1 MSETTP
7 RKYRGHQSQS
17 SFPQS
22 PQSHSHAHA
31 QTHSHTHVYSQQPFQ
46 QQQQRQH
53 QHLSSHSHTHA
64 RNRSHQLRAE
74 HSEQGGTTTGSDY
87 ESDMATYIPTDATA
101 RPPVNL
107 ATRTN
112 TELNMAV
119 LRRYRPQITS
129 IVSIAANAVV
139 YSFGTKWDKANLE
152 GTLFICAQAPSST
165 STSTS
170 SSNPNP
176 ASPAPPA
183 QSQTQTQAH
192 AALSN
197 GCIFILNRK
206 GLTNLIIDLTN
217 VERVELSNETLIFKL
232 ADEPATLPM
241 ENGESIQTKA
251 LGMFIY
257 FESAKEREITE
268 ALVHEMW
275 LKARGAGAGASD
287 ASPAD
292 SEEEAE
298 MAQSMQEA
306 GRQLSVTELF
316 GRDRNNGIGRY

>member
-1 MSETTP
+1 MSQTAP

-17 SFPQS
+17 SYSQS
-22 PQSHSHAHA
+22 QSRSPHSHAH
-31 QTHSHTHVYSQQPFQ
+31 THSHTHNHPQ
-46 QQQQRQH
+46 QQYQQQYTY
-53 QHLSSHSHTHA
+53 QQNNPSSRSQGHA

-74 HSEQGGTTTGSDY
+74 YSEQGGTTTGSDY
-87 ESDMATYIPTDATA
+87 DSDMATYVPDTTIRA
-101 RPPVNL
+101 PVNL

-119 LRRYRPQITS
+119 LRRYRPSITS
-129 IVSIAANAVV
+129 ILSIAANAVV

-152 GTLFICAQAPSST
+152 GTLFVCSQE
-165 STSTS
+165 
-170 SSNPNP
+170 P
-176 ASPAPPA
+176 ASPPTIP
-183 QSQTQTQAH
+183 QTQAQ

-197 GCIFILNRK
+197 GCVFILNRK
-206 GLTNLIIDLTN
+206 GLSNLVVDLSD

-232 ADEPATLPM
+232 DKEPAVLPM
-241 ENGESIQTKA
+241 ENGESIRTKA

-268 ALVHEMW
+268 TLVHEMW
-275 LKARGAGAGASD
+275 QQSRATARENAGPDASD
-287 ASPAD
+287 AEPAN

-316 GRDRNNGIGRY
+316 GRSQNNGAGLGGY

>member
-1 MSETTP
+1 MSQTTP

-17 SFPQS
+17 SYSQSQS
-22 PQSHSHAHA
+22 PHSHAH
-31 QTHSHTHVYSQQPFQ
+31 THSHTHNYPQQPHHNQNNHF
-46 QQQQRQH
+46 
-53 QHLSSHSHTHA
+53 SSRPQGHA

-74 HSEQGGTTTGSDY
+74 YSEQGGTTTGSDY
-87 ESDMATYIPTDATA
+87 DSDMATYVPDSTT
-101 RPPVNL
+101 RVNL

-119 LRRYRPQITS
+119 LRRYRPTITN
-129 IVSIAANAVV
+129 ILSIAANAVV
-139 YSFGTKWDKANLE
+139 YSFSTKWDKANME
-152 GTLFICAQAPSST
+152 GTLFICAQSPSSPPSAPQSET
-165 STSTS
+165 S
-170 SSNPNP
+170 
-176 ASPAPPA
+176 
-183 QSQTQTQAH
+183 

-197 GCIFILNRK
+197 GCVFILNRK
-206 GLTNLIIDLTN
+206 GLTNLIVDMAD

-232 ADEPATLPM
+232 DKEAVVLPM
-241 ENGESIQTKA
+241 ENGESIRTTA

-257 FESAKEREITE
+257 FENAREREITD

-275 LKARGAGAGASD
+275 QQSRAVARRNGAADASD
-287 ASPAD
+287 AELAN

-316 GRDRNNGIGRY
+316 ARSQNGGAGISGF